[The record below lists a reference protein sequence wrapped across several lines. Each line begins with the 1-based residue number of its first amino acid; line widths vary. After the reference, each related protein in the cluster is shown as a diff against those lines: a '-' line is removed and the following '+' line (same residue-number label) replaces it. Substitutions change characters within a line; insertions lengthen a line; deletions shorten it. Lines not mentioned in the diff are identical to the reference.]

1 MTVLLPQTRTAPIGA
16 KSNPMRKRVGRT
28 LLGVRMGC
36 QALRRCCLKAVSV
49 GTSSMYIVSNP
60 GDGEEKRKKTTA
72 EEMMW
77 IRQGNRTY

>member
-1 MTVLLPQTRTAPIGA
+1 M
-16 KSNPMRKRVGRT
+16 
-28 LLGVRMGC
+28 
-36 QALRRCCLKAVSV
+36 KAVSV